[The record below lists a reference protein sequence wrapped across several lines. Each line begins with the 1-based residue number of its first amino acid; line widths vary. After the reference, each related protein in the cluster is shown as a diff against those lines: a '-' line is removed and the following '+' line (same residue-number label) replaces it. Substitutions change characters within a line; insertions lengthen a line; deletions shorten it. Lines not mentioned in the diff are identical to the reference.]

1 MKAIDSVKS
10 SSSDVAERLSVL
22 AVILAR
28 GGSKRL
34 PGKNVRLLSG
44 KPLIAWS
51 IEVAQKCST
60 VSATLVSTDSTDI
73 ALVARQWGAETPFM
87 RPVDLADDA
96 ATSEDAVLHA
106 LDWLEQHGRRFDTVV
121 LIEPTSPLR
130 HSQDLPKVLA
140 MLEAHW
146 HEADAVVAVGEV
158 QLEKPQVMKHRDAQ
172 GFLTPWLPQLH
183 AERGVA
189 WFPYGGLYA
198 IKTETLRTQRS
209 FYPLRL
215 LGHTVQPWQHFE
227 VDSLYDFLCVEAIMT
242 HMGGILP

>member
-1 MKAIDSVKS
+1 VSNVC
-10 SSSDVAERLSVL
+10 VRSVL

-34 PGKNVRLLSG
+34 PDKNVRLLNG

-51 IEVAQKCST
+51 IETAKNCPT
-60 VSATLVSTDSTDI
+60 VVATLVSTDSPEI
-73 ALVARQWGAETPFM
+73 ALLARQFGAETPFL
-87 RPVDLADDA
+87 RPAELADDA

-106 LDWLEQHGRRFDTVV
+106 LDWLARQGRHFDAVV

-130 HSQDLPKVLA
+130 HSQDLPKILSK
-140 MLEAHW
+140 LETHW

-172 GFLTPWLPQLH
+172 DFLTPWLLQQH

-198 IKTETLRTQRS
+198 IKTEALHVHRS
-209 FYPLRL
+209 FYPPRL

-227 VDSLYDFLCVEAIMT
+227 VDSLCDFLCVEAVLT